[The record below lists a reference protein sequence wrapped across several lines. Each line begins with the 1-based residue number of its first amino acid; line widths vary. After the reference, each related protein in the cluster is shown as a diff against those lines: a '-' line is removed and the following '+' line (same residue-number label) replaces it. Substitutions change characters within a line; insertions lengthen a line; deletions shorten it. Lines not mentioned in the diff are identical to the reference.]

1 MEPINDLSKASK
13 KSDPLREKSFN
24 LALRIVRL
32 CRYLNEEKKEYT
44 LSKQLLRSGTNP
56 GAMVREAANAESPV
70 DFIHK
75 LGIAQKET
83 GETQFWL
90 ELLHAS
96 DYLTEQ
102 EFQSIYAD
110 TEEVMRILRS
120 SILTKKKKLATA
132 ASAILLLLCTLL
144 LF

>member
-1 MEPINDLSKASK
+1 MEPINDLSKTSK

>member
-1 MEPINDLSKASK
+1 
-13 KSDPLREKSFN
+13 
-24 LALRIVRL
+24 
-32 CRYLNEEKKEYT
+32 
-44 LSKQLLRSGTNP
+44 
-56 GAMVREAANAESPV
+56 
-70 DFIHK
+70 
-75 LGIAQKET
+75 
-83 GETQFWL
+83 
-90 ELLHAS
+90 LHAS

-120 SILTKKKKLATA
+120 SILTKKKKLAAA